1 MKVNIGRAF
10 RALAPTLY
18 VALESTFGSG
28 SKRRPR
34 ARLGAE
40 EEEEEEEELH
50 VTLIREWK
58 GLSAL
63 PPPLFQREF

>member
-40 EEEEEEEELH
+40 EEEEELH